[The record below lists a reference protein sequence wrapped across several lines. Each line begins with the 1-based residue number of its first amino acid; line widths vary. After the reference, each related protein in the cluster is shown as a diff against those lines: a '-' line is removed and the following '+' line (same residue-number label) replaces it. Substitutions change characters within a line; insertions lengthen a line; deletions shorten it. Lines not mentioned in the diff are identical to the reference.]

1 MISRLLPTALRC
13 SATGGGAH
21 RSISTGAD
29 LAKSPVTLQ
38 SARPWHDDGTSNK
51 AVDNAVSMKNLF
63 SRRTVAV
70 FGVPAPFT
78 GTCTNFHVPAY
89 ERLADEFRAKGV
101 DEVVCYSYACPYA
114 HFNWAKA
121 MGVAPEKISFLAD
134 PTGEFAHE
142 FELAKDYSDTS
153 LMTRS
158 ERFSMLVKDGKVSSF
173 QLVQDAGKDAELLL
187 SQV

>member
-1 MISRLLPTALRC
+1 
-13 SATGGGAH
+13 
-21 RSISTGAD
+21 
-29 LAKSPVTLQ
+29 
-38 SARPWHDDGTSNK
+38 
-51 AVDNAVSMKNLF
+51 
-63 SRRTVAV
+63 
-70 FGVPAPFT
+70 
-78 GTCTNFHVPAY
+78 
-89 ERLADEFRAKGV
+89 
-101 DEVVCYSYACPYA
+101 
-114 HFNWAKA
+114 